1 MISTV
6 VRVQVEKDGTL
17 KLPPRWWEELGID
30 QPSEVELLLRVPL
43 VVNKPVTPV
52 KLTDEDRARLKRIG
66 ELIEE
71 TFKGMDM
78 EYVREGRRDRW
89 L

>member
-1 MISTV
+1 MVATFVKVKADENGDVQIPTTV
-6 VRVQVEKDGTL
+6 WRKLGVQ
-17 KLPPRWWEELGID
+17 PN
-30 QPSEVELLLRVPL
+30 QEVEVLVTPLR
-43 VVNKPVTPV
+43 VNKPVTPV
-52 KLTDEDRARLKRIG
+52 KLTDEDRARLHRIG

-71 TFKGMDM
+71 TFAGMDM

>member
-1 MISTV
+1 MIATLV
-6 VRVQVEKDGTL
+6 KVKADENGNVEI
-17 KLPPRWWEELGID
+17 PSSFWRQLGIEPN
-30 QPSEVELLLRVPL
+30 QEVEVMVTPL
-43 VVNKPVTPV
+43 KVNKPVTPV

-78 EYVREGRRDRW
+78 DYVREGRRDRW
-89 L
+89 